1 MADPLL
7 SVITPVLDECDNVVT
22 LRDRLDAALG
32 ETGAAIEFVFVDDGS
47 TDGTSEILASM
58 AASDARVKV
67 LYLSR
72 NFGHQAALA
81 AGLEHVTGDAVVIMD
96 ADLQDPPEVVPEFV
110 SQWQAGYQ
118 VVYGVRR
125 DRKEAWWKRAGYFA
139 FYRMLARFAY
149 LDIPLDSGDFCLMD
163 RRVVDEIK
171 KLPEVGRYL
180 RGLRSWAGWKQV
192 GVPYERAARASGRPK
207 YTLRKLIHLAAD
219 GFVSSSV
226 RPLRVATKI
235 GFTVA
240 ALSVMTALVYLV
252 MWLSGLGDWPPG
264 FATTVLLITFLFGV
278 QFTLIGILGEYVGSI
293 HSEVKRRPPY
303 LVARRIGFDGDDV
316 NTE

>member
-1 MADPLL
+1 MSQPML
-7 SVITPVLDECDNVVT
+7 SVIVPVLDERDNVVT

-32 ETGAAIEFVFVDDGS
+32 ETDVAIEFVFVDDGS
-47 TDGTSEILASM
+47 TDGTPDVLASM
-58 AASDARVKV
+58 AAADSRIRV
-67 LYLSR
+67 LCLSR

-81 AGLEHVTGDAVVIMD
+81 AGLEHAAGDAVVIMD

-110 SQWQAGYQ
+110 AQWRAGHQ

-125 DRKEAWWKRAGYFA
+125 DRKETLWKRAGYFI
-139 FYRMLARFAY
+139 FYRLLARFTY

-163 RRVVDEIK
+163 RCVVDELK

-192 GVPYERAARASGRPK
+192 GVPYARAARAAGEPK
-207 YTLRKLIHLAAD
+207 YTLRKLIQLAAD

-226 RPLRVATKI
+226 RPLRIATKI
-235 GFTVA
+235 GFIFA
-240 ALSVMTALVYLV
+240 LLSVTTAVVYLV

-264 FATTVLLITFLFGV
+264 FATTVLLITFLFGI
-278 QFTLIGILGEYVGSI
+278 QFMLIGILGEYVGSI

-303 LVARRIGFDGDDV
+303 LVARRIGFGGDDA
-316 NTE
+316 NTD